1 MEKLLEYFLNEYQ
14 ILILPNSLRNSLVEP
29 IGTLFVEQN
38 NNSPEKQLQPLL
50 ANFENLI
57 VVVGDVVT
65 DSLLSI
71 GIFPNIAII
80 DNHTLRGEY
89 KGNDFTDYKKLKIN
103 NPPAT
108 ITYNSWKAINNLYE
122 SFKEDVKS
130 RKNDL
135 FSHSKKINTI
145 IVVVD
150 GEEDLLVIPCI
161 IEAPIGSLILYGQP
175 NKGIVVITVS
185 EELKQSTIALVKKF
199 NKKTSVQS

>member
-1 MEKLLEYFLNEYQ
+1 MSEYFLRENEN
-14 ILILPNSLRNSLVEP
+14 LILPDSLRNKLAEP
-29 IGTLFVEQN
+29 FGILYGEEN
-38 NNSPEKQLQPLL
+38 KISPEKQLQPLL
-50 ANFENLI
+50 AKFENII
-57 VVVGDVVT
+57 VSVGDVVT

-71 GIFPNIAII
+71 DIFPNFGII
-80 DNHTLRGEY
+80 DYNTLRGEY
-89 KGNDFTDYKKLKIN
+89 KGSDFTDYKKFKIT

-108 ITYNSWKAINNLYE
+108 ITYNSWKTIKNLYK
-122 SFKEDVKS
+122 SFKEDIKS

-175 NKGIVVITVS
+175 NKGIIVITVS